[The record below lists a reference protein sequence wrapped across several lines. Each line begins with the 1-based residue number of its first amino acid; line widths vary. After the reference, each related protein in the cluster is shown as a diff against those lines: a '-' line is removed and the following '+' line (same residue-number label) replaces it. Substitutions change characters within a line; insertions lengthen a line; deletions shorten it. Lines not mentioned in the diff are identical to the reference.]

1 MSVPSTKLCT
11 IFFPIL
17 QLSLSI
23 FLMSFDYIKFALFA
37 YNLKY
42 FMRQVRN
49 DLNWTETTGLF
60 AGVS

>member
-1 MSVPSTKLCT
+1 MFVPSTKLYT

-37 YNLKY
+37 YNL
-42 FMRQVRN
+42 FHEASQ
-49 DLNWTETTGLF
+49 E
-60 AGVS
+60 